1 MRIVRFYAKW
11 YKKCKLFENKELL
24 GYDQDIDI
32 DLPSYHKSVV
42 KYQVS
47 IIPTFIAFNSRKK
60 VIALAQTYF
69 VVQLV
74 ELESLFPLFVIII
87 N

>member
-32 DLPSYHKSVV
+32 DLPSYHKYII

-47 IIPTFIAFNSRKK
+47 IIPTFIAFNSRNK
-60 VIALAQTYF
+60 VIGKLSNPIDVDEYF
-69 VVQLV
+69 
-74 ELESLFPLFVIII
+74 EWKERIDKK
-87 N
+87 